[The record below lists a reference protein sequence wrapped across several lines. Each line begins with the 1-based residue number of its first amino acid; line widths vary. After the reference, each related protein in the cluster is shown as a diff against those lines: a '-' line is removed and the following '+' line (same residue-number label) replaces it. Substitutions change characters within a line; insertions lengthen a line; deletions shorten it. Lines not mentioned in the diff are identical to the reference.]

1 MTTGGRGFPWRLV
14 IAGLAVAVIAV
25 TLLVPPPDAGT
36 HSPGEQA
43 GTVPAGDSIQS
54 PAEVMRV
61 PDTIRVK
68 VLNGTETSGLASR
81 TQSRLFSMSIDTVV
95 ILTPWD
101 PADAPQKPFTETV
114 IVSHLT
120 DRSAA
125 RVIADC
131 LGLADSNIVWEVD
144 PTPAPF
150 PATELPDV
158 TVYIGDD
165 MDQDSHDID

>member
-1 MTTGGRGFPWRLV
+1 MTARRFPWRLA

-25 TLLVPPPDAGT
+25 TLLVPPPDADPP
-36 HSPGEQA
+36 SSQDQA
-43 GTVPAGDSIQS
+43 GASAAEDSVS
-54 PAEVMRV
+54 TPAEVMRV

-81 TQSRLFSMSIDTVV
+81 TQSQLFSMPRDSVV

-101 PADAPQKPFTETV
+101 PSDAPQKPFTETV
-114 IVSHLT
+114 IVSHLA

-125 RVIADC
+125 MVIADC
-131 LGLADSNIVWEVD
+131 LGLPDSNIVWEVNPAPATD
-144 PTPAPF
+144 PTAV
-150 PATELPDV
+150 LPDV

-165 MDQDSHDID
+165 MYADSHGSD

>member
-1 MTTGGRGFPWRLV
+1 MTAGGKGFPWRLV

-25 TLLVPPPDAGT
+25 TLLVPPPDPQSPSSEDHAGT
-36 HSPGEQA
+36 IP
-43 GTVPAGDSIQS
+43 TGDSI
-54 PAEVMRV
+54 PGPVEVMRV

-81 TQSRLFSMSIDTVV
+81 TQSRLFSMSLDTVV

-150 PATELPDV
+150 PTAELPDV

-165 MDQDSHDID
+165 MDEDSHGNP